1 MHKNIQYRHIKVIKA
16 IEGQWFHIYLE
27 NQRHKRPY
35 INRNIRYWMEQKNLW
50 KLNPCECGLF
60 SRSQWPYSL
69 HIFSLVSLVKKCAT
83 CKAIVTFQRGP
94 IHTESTFTVFFFHS
108 LTYITINVRHIQS
121 SLLKYHTQKWRETA
135 RRDWFPCFS
144 VANCLPQFCA
154 KFPQFEE
161 TAHLTLIK
169 SPHELL
175 KIPLWDENSQ
185 KSAELSHYYHKTFVQ

>member
-1 MHKNIQYRHIKVIKA
+1 MSSLLPRKWHHSVWIRDAHKQFYLVLKQGRGLIFIGSNSKGQIDFINPWKSKDIKVLTL
-16 IEGQWFHIYLE
+16 IEIFVTEW
-27 NQRHKRPY
+27 NK
-35 INRNIRYWMEQKNLW
+35 KSLW

-121 SLLKYHTQKWRETA
+121 CTYY
-135 RRDWFPCFS
+135 
-144 VANCLPQFCA
+144 LPEA
-154 KFPQFEE
+154 
-161 TAHLTLIK
+161 AG
-169 SPHELL
+169 
-175 KIPLWDENSQ
+175 
-185 KSAELSHYYHKTFVQ
+185 